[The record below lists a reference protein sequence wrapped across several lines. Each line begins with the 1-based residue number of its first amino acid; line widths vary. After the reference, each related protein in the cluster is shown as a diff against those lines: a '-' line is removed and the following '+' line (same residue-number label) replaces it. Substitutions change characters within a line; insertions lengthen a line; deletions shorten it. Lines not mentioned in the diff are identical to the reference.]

1 MAAPRMRRG
10 ALLAIVALVPLLG
23 ACGDSVTPTEAPAAQ
38 TSVARLTVTTGD
50 RQRMWS
56 GRRSTQPFQ
65 VRALDAEGA
74 PVAGARVRF
83 ALEGTAGGVLSQ
95 PEAVS
100 DENGHAET
108 FLLDA
113 KSGEGGI
120 SARSGSASAR
130 FSLIVDR
137 APGELRF
144 APSTGAVGLPGHPH
158 PDEVVSVQVFDT
170 EGRPLAGTEVWF
182 VGPERL
188 STFADTSDAQG
199 WAETRVLQSEMKAS
213 GGDIWAFVLEFPE
226 VSVKTKRALAPAAE
240 RVFLVSI
247 DGLRADAIARYRP
260 PTLTRLAA
268 EGAST
273 TTARTVAPG
282 LTTPAHLSLLSG
294 VSPEKHGVWGD
305 DLSFTPQMASLDP
318 LFRNAGRAGLQA
330 HAFMSREG
338 PLGRFE
344 LALQCKLA
352 FGLDS
357 LTLVEPAAA
366 RIAGA
371 AMPSLRDD
379 DVEMVFMHV
388 PDPDLAGHAHG
399 WESPE
404 YEQAVLRA
412 DAALA
417 RVVEELHP
425 GTLLIVVSDHG
436 GGGAF
441 GPHLHGSQSDV
452 DMLIPMIF
460 WGSRVTPKQ
469 LGATS
474 ILDVPATM
482 LWALGLRPPTHYEG
496 RPLLEA
502 FR

>member
-1 MAAPRMRRG
+1 
-10 ALLAIVALVPLLG
+10 
-23 ACGDSVTPTEAPAAQ
+23 
-38 TSVARLTVTTGD
+38 
-50 RQRMWS
+50 
-56 GRRSTQPFQ
+56 
-65 VRALDAEGA
+65 
-74 PVAGARVRF
+74 
-83 ALEGTAGGVLSQ
+83 
-95 PEAVS
+95 
-100 DENGHAET
+100 
-108 FLLDA
+108 
-113 KSGEGGI
+113 
-120 SARSGSASAR
+120 
-130 FSLIVDR
+130 
-137 APGELRF
+137 
-144 APSTGAVGLPGHPH
+144 
-158 PDEVVSVQVFDT
+158 VSVQVIDT

-188 STFADTSDAQG
+188 SNYADTSDAQG
-199 WAETRVLQSEMKAS
+199 WAETRVLQSEMRA
-213 GGDIWAFVLEFPE
+213 GPGEIWAFVVDFPE
-226 VSVKTKRALAPAAE
+226 VSVKTRRPLVAAAE

-260 PTLTRLAA
+260 PTLSRLAT

-294 VSPEKHGVWGD
+294 VAPETHGIWGD

-318 LFRNAGRAGLQA
+318 LFRNAGKAGLQA

-371 AMPSLRDD
+371 AMPSLRDE

-425 GTLLIVVSDHG
+425 GSLLIVVSDHG

-441 GPHLHGSQSDV
+441 GTHLHGSQSDE
-452 DMLIPMIF
+452 DMLIPMIL
-460 WGSRVTPKQ
+460 WGSRVTPME

-474 ILDVPATM
+474 ILDVPATV
-482 LWALGLRPPTHYEG
+482 LWALGLKPPQHYEG